1 MKRIDHACLIRDNGD
16 SFTLKH
22 RQIQIDIVYSR
33 EDWQSL
39 HPIGFIIL
47 HINGLVFKRTCIST
61 RGNHKC
67 SEQYRQDKKSH
78 INSNFSQSYGEIATQ
93 RTNYT

>member
-1 MKRIDHACLIRDNGD
+1 MKRINYASLVGYDCNPFI
-16 SFTLKH
+16 LKH
-22 RQIQIDIVYSR
+22 RQIQVHVVNSR
-33 EDWQSL
+33 KNGKRLD
-39 HPIGFIIL
+39 PIGTLGL
-47 HINGLVFKRTCIST
+47 HINGLVFKRTCISA

-67 SEQYRQDKKSH
+67 SEQYRQNKKSH